1 MKALVQRVTE
11 ARVTIGNDLI
21 SSIGPGL
28 VAFIGIGKDD
38 SEKDIDYLVKRLLT
52 IRVFNDEDK
61 LWERNVKEM
70 NYEILCVSQ
79 IVVLIRSIFLVGQY
93 TLIAAFKGAKPAFNN
108 CMPPEKSKELFEKFL
123 TAIKSQYLEER
134 IKSNIFGSTGQVSL
148 VNDGPTTFSF
158 ESLRKHEDSSG
169 TNRRGKTKHGK
180 DGKAPSTES
189 VNDKSIET
197 DKSANKNN

>member
-1 MKALVQRVTE
+1 SSITV
-11 ARVTIGNDLI
+11 GNDLI

-70 NYEILCVSQ
+70 NYEILCVS
-79 IVVLIRSIFLVGQY
+79 QY

-158 ESLRKHEDSSG
+158 ESLRKHEVG
-169 TNRRGKTKHGK
+169 TFRG
-180 DGKAPSTES
+180 
-189 VNDKSIET
+189 NI
-197 DKSANKNN
+197 